1 MPAFSLTGNVWLDNL
16 LAAVAAVLVALLV
29 FNLTSMA
36 VRRLAGRYPIAS
48 AFLDRTRN
56 PARWLLVVVALQFV
70 WEHASDKVPLIGAV
84 RHATALGL
92 ICAVTWLGLRVISAF
107 VSIVALLNPA
117 DIADNLRARRLQTQ
131 VNVLGRTLMVFI
143 FVIGVSGALMT
154 FPSVHQIGTSLLA
167 SAGVAGL
174 VAGLAARPVLG
185 NLIAGLQIALTE
197 PIRLDDVL
205 IVEGEWGRVEEI
217 TGAFVVVR
225 LWDERRLVVPLQW
238 FVEHPFQNWTRTSSN
253 IIGTVFWWVD
263 YHMPLEPLRAE
274 LERLCRSAPE
284 WDGRLAL
291 LQVTDASEKSIQL
304 RALVSSADSSRN
316 WDLRCRVREGLIA
329 FIAREYPE
337 YLPHLRAELGDGRQP
352 VTAGQRPTGGLN
364 GAPAG

>member
-1 MPAFSLTGNVWLDNL
+1 MLDAFSLTGNTWLDNL
-16 LAAVAAVLVALLV
+16 LAAVAAVLVAQLA
-29 FNLTSMA
+29 FKITS
-36 VRRLAGRYPIAS
+36 VVGRRIAGRYPIAA
-48 AFLDRTRN
+48 AFLDRTRR
-56 PARWLLVVVALQFV
+56 PGRWLLVAVALQFV
-70 WEHASDKVPLIGAV
+70 WEHAPDQLPLIGAV

-92 ICAVTWLGLRVISAF
+92 IYTLTWLGLRLISAA
-107 VSIVALLNPA
+107 VAIVNLLNPS
-117 DIADNLRARRLQTQ
+117 DTIDNLRARQLQTQ

-143 FVIGVSGALMT
+143 FVIGVAGALLT
-154 FPSVHQIGTSLLA
+154 FPSVRQIGTSLLA

-185 NLIAGLQIALTE
+185 NLIAGLQIALTQ

-238 FVEHPFQNWTRTSSN
+238 FIEHPFQNWTRSSSN

-263 YHMPLEPLRAE
+263 YRMPLEPLRAE
-274 LERLCRSAPE
+274 LARLCKSAPE

-304 RALVSSADSSRN
+304 RALVSSADSSRS

-329 FIAREYPE
+329 LMAREYPA
-337 YLPHLRAELGDGRQP
+337 YLPHLRAEVVDQAAAP
-352 VTAGQRPTGGLN
+352 VTPGSADS
-364 GAPAG
+364 

>member
-1 MPAFSLTGNVWLDNL
+1 MPDVFSLTGNTWLDNL
-16 LAAVAAVLVALLV
+16 LAAVTAVLVALLA
-29 FNLTSMA
+29 FKITSVA
-36 VRRLAGRYPIAS
+36 VRRFEDRYPIAA
-48 AFLDRTRN
+48 AFLHRTRR
-56 PARWLLVVVALQFV
+56 PARWLLVFIALQFV
-70 WEHASDKVPLIGAV
+70 WEHAPDQLSLIGAV

-92 ICAVTWLGLRVISAF
+92 ICVLTWLGLRVISAF
-107 VSIVALLNPA
+107 VAIVTLLNPA
-117 DIADNLRARRLQTQ
+117 DTADNLRARRLQTQ

-143 FVIGVSGALMT
+143 FVIGVAGALIT
-154 FPSVHQIGTSLLA
+154 FPSVRQIGTSLLA

-185 NLIAGLQIALTE
+185 NVIAGLQIALTQ

-238 FVEHPFQNWTRTSSN
+238 FIEHPFQNWTRSSSN

-263 YHMPLEPLRAE
+263 YRMPLEPLRAE
-274 LERLCRSAPE
+274 LARLCASAPE

-329 FIAREYPE
+329 FMARENPE
-337 YLPHLRAELGDGRQP
+337 YLPHLRAEVIEQRQQ
-352 VTAGQRPTGGLN
+352 AG
-364 GAPAG
+364 AGKSQL

>member
-1 MPAFSLTGNVWLDNL
+1 LTGNTWLDNL
-16 LAAVAAVLVALLV
+16 LAAVAAVLVAQLA
-29 FNLTSMA
+29 FKITS
-36 VRRLAGRYPIAS
+36 VVGRRIAGRYPIAA
-48 AFLDRTRN
+48 AFLDRTRR
-56 PARWLLVVVALQFV
+56 PGRWLLVAVALQFV
-70 WEHASDKVPLIGAV
+70 WEHAPDQLPLIGAV

-92 ICAVTWLGLRVISAF
+92 IYTLTWLGLALISAA
-107 VSIVALLNPA
+107 VAIVNLLNPS
-117 DIADNLRARRLQTQ
+117 DTIDNLRARQLQTQ

-143 FVIGVSGALMT
+143 FVIGVAGALMT
-154 FPSVHQIGTSLLA
+154 FPSVRQIGTSLLA
-167 SAGVAGL
+167 SAGLAGL

-185 NLIAGLQIALTE
+185 NVIAGLQLAVTQ

-205 IVEGEWGRVEEI
+205 IVEGEWGRVEQI

-238 FVEHPFQNWTRTSSN
+238 FIEHPFQNWTRSSSN

-263 YHMPLEPLRAE
+263 YRTPLEPLRAE
-274 LERLCRSAPE
+274 LTRLCGSAPE
-284 WDGRLAL
+284 WDRRLVL

-304 RALVSSADSSRN
+304 RALVSSADSSLN

-337 YLPHLRAELGDGRQP
+337 YLPHLRAEVVERGQPLAAGKRPLRQ
-352 VTAGQRPTGGLN
+352 G
-364 GAPAG
+364 

>member
-1 MPAFSLTGNVWLDNL
+1 MPHAFSLTGNVWLDNL
-16 LAAVAAVLVALLV
+16 LAAVAAVLVALLA
-29 FNLTSMA
+29 FKITSA
-36 VRRLAGRYPIAS
+36 VVRRFGARYPIAA
-48 AFLDRTRN
+48 AFLDPTRHA
-56 PARWLLVVVALQFV
+56 ARWLLVIMALQFV
-70 WEHASDKVPLIGAV
+70 WEHAPDELPLIGAV
-84 RHATALGL
+84 RHGTALGL
-92 ICAVTWLGLRVISAF
+92 ICALTWLGLRVISAS
-107 VSIVALLNPA
+107 VAIVTLLNPSGA
-117 DIADNLRARRLQTQ
+117 ADNLRARRLQTQ

-143 FVIGVSGALMT
+143 FVIGVAGALMT
-154 FPSVHQIGTSLLA
+154 FPSVRQIGTSLLA

-185 NLIAGLQIALTE
+185 NLIAGLQIALTQ

-238 FVEHPFQNWTRTSSN
+238 FIEHPFQNWTRSSSN

-263 YHMPLEPLRAE
+263 YRMPLEPLRAE
-274 LERLCRSAPE
+274 LARLCGSAPE
-284 WDGRLAL
+284 WDGRLVL

-329 FIAREYPE
+329 FIARDYSE
-337 YLPHLRAELGDGRQP
+337 YLPHLRAEVVDRGQQAA
-352 VTAGQRPTGGLN
+352 AGKSP
-364 GAPAG
+364 PHED